1 MGDDG
6 DRTPAERPGLRVGHE
21 ERTAA
26 LKALDA
32 HFEAGRLDVEE
43 YGERSGAAGSATY
56 RHEIEALFTDLPAPH
71 PQYSPDASADPSAL
85 PEHAMDHRPV
95 RHHHP
100 ALALLPIVAVIG
112 LVLLVVVGGQPGA
125 LAFFPIIFI
134 LAGRFG
140 PRRF

>member
-1 MGDDG
+1 MGEDG
-6 DRTPAERPGLRVGHE
+6 DRTPAERSGLRVGHD

-32 HFEAGRLDVEE
+32 HFEAGRLDVTE
-43 YGERSGAAGSATY
+43 YGDRSGVAGSATY
-56 RHEIEALFTDLPAPH
+56 RHELEALFTDLPAPH
-71 PQYSPDASADPSAL
+71 PEFSPESGSAV
-85 PEHAMDHRPV
+85 PEKAVHHRPV
-95 RHHHP
+95 RHGHG
-100 ALALLPIVAVIG
+100 ALTLLPLVAIIG

-125 LAFFPIIFI
+125 LAFFPIVFI

>member
-1 MGDDG
+1 MGEDG

-26 LKALDA
+26 LKALDT
-32 HFEAGRLDVEE
+32 HFEAGRLDVTE
-43 YGERSGAAGSATY
+43 YGDRSGAAGSATY
-56 RHEIEALFTDLPAPH
+56 RHELDALFTDLPAPH
-71 PQYSPDASADPSAL
+71 PEYAPDSSVPA
-85 PEHAMDHRPV
+85 ERVDHRPV

-100 ALALLPIVAVIG
+100 ALALLPIIAVIG

-125 LAFFPIIFI
+125 LAFFPLIFI